1 MSIRPL
7 VLLLLFSCLTIT
19 SMAAPPSHSGWNRLL
34 KQYVNER
41 GMVDYQGMKRDQA
54 RLKTYLDLL
63 SQNPPTPAWSTNEQM
78 AYWINAYNAFT
89 VQLILDHYPVA
100 SIKAIGSAVQIP
112 HVNTPWTE
120 KFFSIGGRKMS
131 LDNIANG
138 TLRKQFNDPRIHFAL
153 VNAAK
158 SGPRLR
164 NEAYTPARLA
174 EQLNEQGVD
183 FLNDPTKNAIAP
195 TRASLSKLFDWYKSD
210 FTKNKR
216 SVVYWV
222 NRYSQ
227 TKMADDIAISYLDFN
242 WQLNEQ

>member
-1 MSIRPL
+1 MFIRPL
-7 VLLLLFSCLTIT
+7 TLLLLCSCLTFA
-19 SMAAPPSHSGWNRLL
+19 SMAAPPNHSGWDRLL

-41 GMVDYQGMKRDQA
+41 GMVNYQGMKCDQA

-63 SQNPPTPAWSTNEQM
+63 SQSPPASTWSTNEQM

-89 VQLILDHYPVA
+89 IQLILDHYPVK

-120 KFFSIGGRKMS
+120 KFFTIGGKKMS
-131 LDNIANG
+131 LDNIETG
-138 TLRKQFNDPRIHFAL
+138 TLRKQFSDPRIHFAL

-195 TRASLSKLFDWYKSD
+195 TRASLSKLFDWYESD
-210 FTKNKR
+210 FMKNKR
-216 SVVYWV
+216 SVMYWV

-227 TKMADDIAISYLDFN
+227 TKINDDTPISYLDYN